1 MKSKKVKFKPLKF
14 KCRDCGAEI
23 QSKTSGQFSY
33 CDCPEDDYIFIDQTY
48 DKNGEGYIRQ
58 GGRPEKFIKMEDE
71 VEEWERL

>member
-23 QSKTSGQFSY
+23 QSKTSGQFSH

-48 DKNGEGYIRQ
+48 DKEGE
-58 GGRPEKFIKMEDE
+58 E
-71 VEEWERL
+71 

>member
-23 QSKTSGQFSY
+23 QSKTSGQFSH

-48 DKNGEGYIRQ
+48 GKNGGGYIRR
-58 GGRPEKFIKMEDE
+58 GGCLEKFIKI
-71 VEEWERL
+71 EEQVKE